1 MPMVYDLKPFNPGV
15 DFTSDKQKITSF
27 ILFYPTQESP
37 KYLSKTPVISI
48 DLTDVF
54 TYDESLYNNVISN
67 ASTYREFFYECFD
80 KIFFD
85 DREIIFD
92 ENNVAMYH
100 RLMRI
105 KERQPDAKIT
115 DIFPGALL
123 RDYELY
129 FTLDERIVKDMR
141 VGLFVVPRDLGGA
154 CLGKYVVTRGIV
166 TRITQI
172 KPVIQLASYICEVC
186 GSETF
191 QSISKDSFGML
202 HQCNSQKCKS
212 LRIRPTLILKNRAS
226 RFTTFQKVTLS
237 EHIDDIPRGCIPK
250 NIVVYLYGNS
260 CGLVRP
266 GDRIYVSG
274 IFMPRKDADLFYDV
288 YLIAHGLYDE
298 KGKIGHKI
306 DEIVEEVLEDEI
318 FSKSWI
324 NEMISRQEKLP
335 KVLIE
340 RLVSSFAPTVYGL
353 DDIKKIL
360 LLALIGAPLKER
372 NFMKIRGMI
381 NVLLVGDPG
390 TAKSQLL
397 KTVQAISP
405 RGVFTTGIGSSGV
418 GLTAAVTRDSVT
430 RELVLEGGAFV
441 LSDNGVCCIDELD
454 KMNENDRVSIHE
466 VMEQQSISINKAG
479 INTVLNAR
487 CSIVGAANPIKGSFR
502 MDRSL
507 DWNLGLPVALLSR
520 FDCVCYMRDIFDDE
534 KDGNLA
540 RHVTNLFLKENDQVV
555 DNDLITYEKLRI
567 FIEKAKQIT
576 PTLPTSLGKE
586 LVQTYVDR
594 RKDNQN
600 TTPRYLLS
608 LVRFS
613 LAHARLRLSNTV
625 ERVDIEEAQRLMN
638 KNFNDS
644 EDATKSVIESKEKLI
659 YLSIIRN
666 VDENNK
672 ITYEKL
678 RDVCKDYKKGDI
690 DAVINSYVDVGVLL
704 FDGKSIQ
711 FLD

>member
-1 MPMVYDLKPFNPGV
+1 MVYDLKPLESGI
-15 DFTSDKQKITSF
+15 DFRADKQKITSF
-27 ILFYPTQESP
+27 ILFYPTQETP
-37 KYLSKTPVISI
+37 KYLVKTPVISI
-48 DLTDVF
+48 DLTDVYS
-54 TYDESLYNNVISN
+54 YDETLYNNIIEN

-80 KIFFD
+80 GIFYD
-85 DREIIFD
+85 DREILFD

-115 DIFPGALL
+115 EIFPGSLL

-129 FTLDERIVKDMR
+129 FSLDDRIVKDMR
-141 VGLFVVPRDLGGA
+141 EGLFVVPRNLGGG

-166 TRITQI
+166 TRVTPI

-191 QSISKDSFGML
+191 QTVNKDTFGML

-212 LRIRPTLILKNRAS
+212 LRIKPTLVLKNRAS

-237 EHIDDIPRGCIPK
+237 ENIDDIPRGCVPK
-250 NIVVYLYGNS
+250 NIVVYLYGSS

-274 IFMPRKDADLFYDV
+274 IFMPKKDAELFYDV
-288 YLIAHGLYDE
+288 YLIAHGIFDE

-306 DEIVEEVLEDEI
+306 DEIVDEGDLSDV
-318 FSKSWI
+318 FSKPWV
-324 NEMISRQEKLP
+324 NEMLQKGETLP
-335 KVLIE
+335 IPLVD
-340 RLVSSFAPTVYGL
+340 RLVSSFAPGVYGL

-360 LLALIGAPLKER
+360 LLSVIGAPLKEK

-397 KTVQAISP
+397 KNVQLISQ

-418 GLTAAVTRDSVT
+418 GLTAAVTRDPST

-454 KMNENDRVSIHE
+454 KMSENDRVSIHE

-520 FDCVCYMRDIFDDE
+520 FDCVCYMRDIFDE
-534 KDGNLA
+534 SKDGNLA
-540 RHVTNLFLKENDQVV
+540 KHVTNLFLNDNDQNK
-555 DNDLITYEKLRI
+555 DEELISYDKLRV
-567 FIEKAKQIT
+567 FIEAAKEIT
-576 PTLPTSLGKE
+576 PHLPTDLGNE
-586 LVQTYVDR
+586 LVQTYIER
-594 RKDNQN
+594 RKDNKN

-613 LAHARLRLSNTV
+613 LAHARIRLSGTV
-625 ERVDIEEAQRLMN
+625 ERIDIEEANRLMS
-638 KNFNDS
+638 KNFAEN
-644 EDATKSVIESKEKLI
+644 EVSVKPLIETKEKLI

-672 ITYEKL
+672 LNYEKL
-678 RDVCKDYKKGDI
+678 REICKDYKKVDI
-690 DAVINSYVDVGVLL
+690 DSVINSYVDIGVLL
-704 FDGKSIQ
+704 FDGKTIQ